1 MKKFIYALSVFMLA
15 GIITVNAQEQGKIRI
30 LGGLAYGTKSAID
43 VNSTEGKGGIGF
55 YIGGEYFFTDQ
66 ISAAPTYEMWKSSES
81 GVDYTLSSI
90 NIDGRYYFVSD
101 ELSIYGLAGIS
112 LLKGKVESGGF
123 SVSDDE
129 TGLNIGGGVVYQLSD
144 KFGLNGQ
151 LKYQTPGD
159 GQLVL
164 GAGIAFSLN

>member
-1 MKKFIYALSVFMLA
+1 MKKFIYALSIFMLA
-15 GIITVNAQEQGKIRI
+15 GTVAANAQEQGQFNL

-55 YIGGEYFFTDQ
+55 YIGGEYLFTDQ
-66 ISAAPTYEMWKSSES
+66 ISAAPTFEMWKSSDS
-81 GVDYTLSSI
+81 GVDYTLTSI
-90 NIDGRYYFVSD
+90 NIDGRYYFVAD
-101 ELSIYGLAGIS
+101 DLSIYGMAGIS

-123 SVSDDE
+123 SVSDDD
-129 TGLNIGGGVVYQLSD
+129 TGLNIGGGVVYKLSD

-164 GAGIAFSLN
+164 GAGVSFTLN